1 MKDQTKHGFDI
12 SIKIDQDEFNDLVQE
27 STNNKKCK
35 LFAPNGDEMFFIHTK
50 KHVNCVLKIKIE
62 DFGSLPNPQMQVR
75 GRFKVNFCPV
85 CGEKA

>member
-1 MKDQTKHGFDI
+1 MKDQDKQGFDI
-12 SIKIDQDEFNDLVQE
+12 SIKIDQDELNDLFQE
-27 STNNKKCK
+27 TINNKKCK
-35 LFAPNGDEMFFIHTK
+35 LFTHSGDEMIFIHTK
-50 KHVNCVLKIKIE
+50 KHVNCILKIKLD